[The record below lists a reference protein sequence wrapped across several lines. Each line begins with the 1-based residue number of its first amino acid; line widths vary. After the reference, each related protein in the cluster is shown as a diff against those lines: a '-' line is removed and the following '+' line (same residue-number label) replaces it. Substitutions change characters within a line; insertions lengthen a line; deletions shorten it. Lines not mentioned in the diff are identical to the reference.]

1 LSRSTFV
8 ASFDVKGFCRLRQP
22 GFAAHSRK
30 EPHMATAH
38 TAEAAQMT
46 GMPPMLAY
54 TIRSPIQT
62 GAQPWIRVG
71 QGNSAQ
77 VVTPNQTPA
86 ANSYWIVIL
95 DANKPAT
102 KVQEWVVPGMNN
114 TAVPSNLDQYMSNP
128 GYLFAVVTQ
137 VLANSSVP
145 QGAFYDYLAAHGAG
159 RELQKLEQ
167 VSSHTQTG
175 YGLFT
180 NVSYILTGQCGQTGS
195 PAYELGSFTDAALLL
210 MSLMPLPNGQPPYTI
225 CDSYTFVT

>member
-1 LSRSTFV
+1 
-8 ASFDVKGFCRLRQP
+8 
-22 GFAAHSRK
+22 
-30 EPHMATAH
+30 MAEGAH
-38 TAEAAQMT
+38 TPAAAQMAA
-46 GMPPMLAY
+46 MPPMLAY

-62 GAQPWIRVG
+62 TATPYIKVG

-77 VVTPNQTPA
+77 VVKPNQTPA
-86 ANSYWIVIL
+86 DNSYWIVIL

-102 KVQEWVVPGMNN
+102 KVQEWVVPGQNN
-114 TAVPSNLDQYMSNP
+114 TTVPSNLDQYMSNP

-137 VLANSSVP
+137 VLSNYSVP

-180 NVSYILTGQCGQTGS
+180 RVSYILTGQCGPTGNA
-195 PAYELGSFTDAALLL
+195 AYERSSFTDPALLL
-210 MSLMPLPNGQPPYTI
+210 MSLMPLPNGQPPYSI
-225 CDSYTFVT
+225 CDSYTFVTR

>member
-1 LSRSTFV
+1 
-8 ASFDVKGFCRLRQP
+8 
-22 GFAAHSRK
+22 
-30 EPHMATAH
+30 MATAAH
-38 TAEAAQMT
+38 TEKAQMAS
-46 GMPPMLAY
+46 MPPMLAY

-62 GAQPWIRVG
+62 GASPWIRVG

-77 VVTPNQTPA
+77 IITPSQTPPD
-86 ANSYWIVIL
+86 NSYWIVIL

-102 KVQEWVVPGMNN
+102 KVHEWIQPGS
-114 TAVPSNLDQYMSNP
+114 SNSMLPGDLPQYMNNP

-145 QGAFYDYLAAHGAG
+145 QGPAYDYLAAHGAG

-180 NVSYILTGQCGQTGS
+180 RVSYILTGQCGPTVTA
-195 PAYELGSFTDAALLL
+195 AYERSSFTEAALLL
-210 MSLMPLPNGQPPYTI
+210 MSLMPLPNGQPPYSL
-225 CDSYTFVT
+225 CDSYTFVTH